1 MYYVYI
7 LQSLKDLNF
16 YTGLA
21 KNIPKR
27 LSEHNGGFVKPTK
40 GRRPLRLV
48 YTESFQTLTEARRR
62 EKFFKTGSGRK
73 FRDKILERNNIPR

>member
-7 LQSLKDLNF
+7 LQSLKDSKF

-21 KNIPKR
+21 KDVPRR

-40 GRRPLRLV
+40 GRRPLKLV
-48 YTESFQTLTEARRR
+48 YTEKFKTLAEARSR
-62 EKFFKTGSGRK
+62 EKFFKTGSGRE
-73 FRDKILERNNIPR
+73 FREEILKQKHIPR